1 MEPAEK
7 QAVDFFSFAASFT
20 DRKKT
25 QIVVGKLWQSD
36 YRTMGPFKFSGRG
49 K

>member
-20 DRKKT
+20 DRKKAE
-25 QIVVGKLWQSD
+25 IVCWKTLA
-36 YRTMGPFKFSGRG
+36 K
-49 K
+49 